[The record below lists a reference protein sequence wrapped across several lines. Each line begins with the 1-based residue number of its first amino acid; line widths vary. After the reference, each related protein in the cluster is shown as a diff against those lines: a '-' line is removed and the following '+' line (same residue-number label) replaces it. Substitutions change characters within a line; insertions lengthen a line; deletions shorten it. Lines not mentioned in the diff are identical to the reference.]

1 ALRRRIGMIFQHFN
15 LLSSRTVAGNVAFP
29 LELAG
34 TPKTE
39 IDARVAEL
47 LQTVGLEAH
56 AQKYPAQLSGGEK
69 QRVAVARAFAKSP
82 TLIFADEPTSA
93 LDAENGQRVI

>member
-1 ALRRRIGMIFQHFN
+1 MNIQHIN
-15 LLSSRTVAGNVAFP
+15 LPAPRTVAGNVAFP

-34 TPKTE
+34 TPKAE

-56 AQKYPAQLSGGEK
+56 AQKYPAQLSGGQK
-69 QRVAVARAFAKSP
+69 PRVGIARALALEPKV
-82 TLIFADEPTSA
+82 LVADESVSA
-93 LDAENGQRVI
+93 LDVNA